1 MAVSGPA
8 AIEAVDVS
16 RTYQLDGVSV
26 PALRGVS
33 LTVAPGD
40 YVAVVGPS
48 GSGKSTLM
56 HLLGGLDQPTGGR
69 LVIGGR
75 DVGALSAPELAT
87 LRNETIGFVFQAFHL
102 LPRTSAVDN
111 VALPLVYRGV
121 GARQR
126 RERAAAML
134 GRVGLGH
141 RLDHRPNQLSGGE
154 QQRVAI
160 ARALVT
166 DPTVLLA
173 DEPTGNLDTVTGQA
187 VLALLEQLN
196 VESGVALVMVTHDNE
211 VAARARRRIVMRDGV
226 VVSDS
231 ASTVHDR
238 PASGPVAAPDTLGA
252 APSAEPRSASGS
264 GPGHPSGG
272 SGGATGATGRLPRD
286 PEADRRTPEVAGP
299 GSGVDAADRPRP
311 DADPAAGPG
320 SGADAATRGASRVDA
335 AGADRVGGERAGGAS

>member
-1 MAVSGPA
+1 MTEPAASGPHGGERA
-8 AIEAVDVS
+8 PAIEAVDVS

-26 PALRGVS
+26 AALRGVS
-33 LTVAPGD
+33 LTVQPGD
-40 YVAVVGPS
+40 YVALVGPS

-56 HLLGGLDQPTGGR
+56 HLLGGLDRPTGGR

-75 DVGALSAPELAT
+75 DVNALAPPEMAT

-102 LPRTSAVDN
+102 LPRTSAVEN

-121 GARQR
+121 SARQR

-141 RLDHRPNQLSGGE
+141 RLDHRPNQMSGGE

-166 DPTVLLA
+166 EPTVLLA
-173 DEPTGNLDTVTGQA
+173 DEPTGNLDSVTGAA
-187 VLALLEQLN
+187 VLELLEQLN
-196 VESGVALVMVTHDNE
+196 EESGVALVMVTHDQE
-211 VAARARRRIVMRDGV
+211 VAARAHRRITMRDGV
-226 VVSDS
+226 VVADS
-231 ASTVHDR
+231 ARPPGADSAHDR
-238 PASGPVAAPDTLGA
+238 PPSVDHGRPATLVP

-272 SGGATGATGRLPRD
+272 SGGAAGATGRLPREAERPQAD
-286 PEADRRTPEVAGP
+286 PREAR
-299 GSGVDAADRPRP
+299 DAA
-311 DADPAAGPG
+311 
-320 SGADAATRGASRVDA
+320 V
-335 AGADRVGGERAGGAS
+335 GERAAERPGGTT

>member
-1 MAVSGPA
+1 MTVA

-16 RTYQLDGVSV
+16 RTYELDGVSV

-33 LTVAPGD
+33 LTIAQGE
-40 YVAVVGPS
+40 YVAVIGPS

-56 HLLGGLDQPTGGR
+56 HLLGGLDRPTGGR

-75 DVGALSAPELAT
+75 DVATLTAPELAT

-141 RLDHRPNQLSGGE
+141 RLTHRPNQLSGGE

-166 DPTVLLA
+166 DPAVLLA
-173 DEPTGNLDTVTGQA
+173 DEPTGNLDSATGEA
-187 VLALLEQLN
+187 VLELLERLN
-196 VESGVALVMVTHDNE
+196 AESGVALVMVTHDPE
-211 VAARARRRIVMRDGV
+211 VAVRARRRIAVRDGLIR
-226 VVSDS
+226 SD
-231 ASTVHDR
+231 TVHDR
-238 PASGPVAAPDTLGA
+238 PLSGGDGRPETLDT

-272 SGGATGATGRLPRD
+272 SGGATGATGRLPRTGGTG
-286 PEADRRTPEVAGP
+286 AQ
-299 GSGVDAADRPRP
+299 AAP
-311 DADPAAGPG
+311 
-320 SGADAATRGASRVDA
+320 
-335 AGADRVGGERAGGAS
+335 GGAG